1 MEPTQHTASQN
12 APLTVGHTPQQP
24 ASEPIPLPS
33 QGTLTV
39 IDGPGGTGKT
49 LTLLELLVSLRHRS
63 RTGENLRLAIAT
75 TRRLALTLFA
85 DDNAPDPAHHP
96 SLEIIDTAALAAD
109 DPATTAERLSRLCR
123 MLGTTH
129 LIVHPLDAL
138 FAEHVREGVVHL
150 AQLAWESSIA
160 VVAVI
165 PSTTPRGGPGIGQWF
180 PNGNCPTIE
189 DATRRRFLIPAPA
202 RGLAAI
208 AADAFLLSQLEEG
221 EAPETEILWRAR
233 LAGIEP
239 TELSHAKRR
248 LGVRD
253 VMRRTK
259 GCRHRAWRMGA

>member
-1 MEPTQHTASQN
+1 MEPTQYAPSQH
-12 APLTVGHTPQQP
+12 APLTVGLNPQQP
-24 ASEPIPLPS
+24 ASEPMGLPS

-49 LTLLELLVSLRHRS
+49 LTLLELLGSLRQRS
-63 RTGENLRLAIAT
+63 RTGESLRLAIAT

-85 DDNAPDPAHHP
+85 DEHSADATQHP
-96 SLEIIDTAALAAD
+96 SLEVIDTAALAAD

-180 PNGNCPTIE
+180 PNGNCPTVE

-202 RGLAAI
+202 RGIAAI

-221 EAPETEILWRAR
+221 EAAETEILWRAR